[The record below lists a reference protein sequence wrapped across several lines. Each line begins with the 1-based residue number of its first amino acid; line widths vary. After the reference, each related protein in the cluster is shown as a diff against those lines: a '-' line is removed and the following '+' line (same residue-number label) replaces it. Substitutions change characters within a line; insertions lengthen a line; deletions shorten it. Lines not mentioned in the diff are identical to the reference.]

1 MIGKPKKKKKSLEA
15 KLDPKTTANRGTKKS
30 INKPSGMAK

>member
-1 MIGKPKKKKKSLEA
+1 MIEA

-30 INKPSGMAK
+30 INKPSGMAKSITY